1 MANVLVIDDDPSVT
15 QLLTMHLSDEGHKV
29 RSAHRG
35 QEGLDAALKEPPDL
49 ILLDVMLPDITGF
62 QLCTKLRRSTE
73 TKRIPI
79 IMMTGVARYPNQRAF
94 AMERGADEYLL
105 KPFEILHLGELV
117 QYYTGPQRTNYTH

>member
-1 MANVLVIDDDPSVT
+1 MANVLVIDDDPSLT
-15 QLLTMHLSDEGHKV
+15 HLLSLHLSDEGHRV
-29 RSAHRG
+29 QAFQRG
-35 QEGLDAALKEPPDL
+35 SDGLDAALREPPDL

-62 QLCTKLRRSTE
+62 QLCSKLRLNSQ

-105 KPFEILHLGELV
+105 KPFEIL
-117 QYYTGPQRTNYTH
+117 